1 MKMKS
6 LINEYDITKMMIQKI
21 NESKLIR
28 EQEETI
34 DNTQSPDGQ
43 TIEGS
48 NLQDE
53 IKRFTDYLGTNR
65 VDFNELNI
73 YPKEN
78 NAVWSGKFTNGIE
91 WQISVND
98 DLVLNTQGTPIDDP
112 EMELI
117 EKLKKYSSVWA
128 EDWAKKLRTDYKNA

>member
-1 MKMKS
+1 MKS

>member
-1 MKMKS
+1 MKS

-28 EQEETI
+28 EQEEAI
-34 DNTQSPDGQ
+34 DDTSSSDGQ